1 MPLYLIIWIH
11 LVAAITLIGGLI
23 YLHLVLRPVLLPHAS
38 ETESNEILRKTTQR
52 FRTVT
57 WMSLITLILTGAFT
71 MLSEGGSARIET
83 MWGVVLMLKLFLFA
97 VAFALVLIHDFV
109 IDPYA
114 ASTQSS
120 MNAQSAKNN
129 QRRAALVQQAILV
142 LTLIILLVAT
152 YLTTM

>member
-38 ETESNEILRKTTQR
+38 ETESFEILRQTTQR

-97 VAFALVLIHDFV
+97 VAFVLVLIHDFV

-120 MNAQSAKNN
+120 SNAQAVTHH
-129 QRRAALVQQAILV
+129 QRRAALVQQSILV
-142 LTLIILLVAT
+142 LTLIILFVAT